1 MAETLGR
8 WHSVSEKSQKNESE
22 GKKEEGN
29 DNDAF
34 SLFYTEVKQIEK
46 RDSVLTPVQQIARLT
61 RPGSTYINLNP
72 YEVLQIDPE
81 VSMDDIKKRFR
92 QLSILVHPDKN
103 QECAIKAQ
111 QAFEAVDR
119 AYKSLQD
126 EETRQRCQEVLSAAR
141 ETVDRAIKERKK
153 QLKKEGKP
161 QMVPEEQSQ
170 EAYRVAV
177 NKQTMK
183 LFADLEVSRRQR
195 DARDMHERKRQRE
208 EELAEDER
216 TKKEKEWE
224 KNFELKKIA
233 NHSKQDTYCFKDVI
247 KNTGTKN

>member
-195 DARDMHERKRQRE
+195 DARDMHERPVEMDVSIVGGVFSQKAKRTNQENARKKNARRE
-208 EELAEDER
+208 LFLSHQ
-216 TKKEKEWE
+216 K
-224 KNFELKKIA
+224 
-233 NHSKQDTYCFKDVI
+233 
-247 KNTGTKN
+247 